1 MNEKFG
7 KKVWSEEDDLLLVRL
22 REEGQTWR
30 SIAKTIDDSKDQICK
45 RRY

>member
-7 KKVWSEEDDLLLVRL
+7 KKVWSEEEDLLLVRL
-22 REEGQTWR
+22 REEGHTWR
-30 SIAKTIDDSKDQICK
+30 SIAKIIKESKDQICK

>member
-7 KKVWSEEDDLLLVRL
+7 KKVWSAEEDLELMRL
-22 REEGQTWR
+22 REEGHTWR
-30 SIAKTIDDSKDQICK
+30 SIARIIDSGKDQICK